1 MLLAYGCLIFS
12 ASFVLGFLFLFFS
25 HFLAA
30 QLCFRILVPQPGI
43 ELMSPAVKV
52 WNPNHWTAREVPLI
66 FVFDGQTVLSLSSGD
81 PIKLVPVSF

>member
-1 MLLAYGCLIFS
+1 MFMLLAYGCLIFS

-52 WNPNHWTAREVPLI
+52 WNPNHWCVC
-66 FVFDGQTVLSLSSGD
+66 VLGYSIMSDSLQ
-81 PIKLVPVSF
+81 PHEL